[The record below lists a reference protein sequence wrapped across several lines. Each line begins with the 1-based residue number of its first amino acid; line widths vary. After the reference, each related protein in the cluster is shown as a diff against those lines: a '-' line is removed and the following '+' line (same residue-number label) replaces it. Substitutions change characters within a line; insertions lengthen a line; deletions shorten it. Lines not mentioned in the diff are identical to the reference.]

1 MVLIALSGISQEVIF
16 TVSSSSSVRV
26 GDQFK
31 VVYTLNTQGKDFR
44 CPAFEGFSVL
54 SGPNPS
60 SSTNVSIVNGK
71 VSRTVTTSY
80 TLYLQAAKEGDY
92 NFKPATVIVGDE
104 TYESKPLNI
113 KVVKGTP
120 SSGQQS
126 GQQSRG
132 GQTSITSQDVF
143 LRTNINKQNPYLGE
157 EVIITYK
164 IYTRF
169 PIPQYNIAKYP
180 SYSGFWT
187 HDLLEDNQQIKQ
199 YNETLNGVQYL
210 VAELKKVATFPIKS
224 GKLTI
229 QPLEIDAVVQ
239 VKSNNSSRR
248 TNDPFFDSFF
258 NDSFFGGGYQNIEVH
273 LNSNKLDIDVKALPL
288 EDKPVEFGGAVGKYS
303 LKSNIDKT
311 NVKTNEAINL
321 KYTVWGQGNIKLI
334 EVLNITFPP
343 DFEVYD
349 PKITSNINK
358 STEGVSGVKTF
369 EYLLIPRNPGN
380 FKIKPIKFCYFDP
393 SQGKYVTTQTAEYV
407 INVERGEGSSD
418 GTVYNGTTKEDIQYI
433 NQDIRYIKI
442 PPFLLK
448 KNNTYLFYSAKYFI
462 ILGVILLLFIIS
474 LIVWNYTKKRRSD
487 VVMVRTRQATKV
499 ARKRLKT
506 ALNFMKSQN
515 EKAFFNE
522 VSHALWGYLS
532 DKFHIPRSDLSMD
545 SVKDALLS
553 KEVNEDIIDE
563 FLSVLNNCEFAR
575 FAPGDKAQNMS
586 NIYKQALDVISKTE
600 SELK

>member
-1 MVLIALSGISQEVIF
+1 
-16 TVSSSSSVRV
+16 
-26 GDQFK
+26 
-31 VVYTLNTQGKDFR
+31 
-44 CPAFEGFSVL
+44 
-54 SGPNPS
+54 
-60 SSTNVSIVNGK
+60 
-71 VSRTVTTSY
+71 
-80 TLYLQAAKEGDY
+80 
-92 NFKPATVIVGDE
+92 
-104 TYESKPLNI
+104 
-113 KVVKGTP
+113 
-120 SSGQQS
+120 
-126 GQQSRG
+126 
-132 GQTSITSQDVF
+132 
-143 LRTNINKQNPYLGE
+143 
-157 EVIITYK
+157 
-164 IYTRF
+164 
-169 PIPQYNIAKYP
+169 
-180 SYSGFWT
+180 
-187 HDLLEDNQQIKQ
+187 
-199 YNETLNGVQYL
+199 
-210 VAELKKVATFPIKS
+210 
-224 GKLTI
+224 
-229 QPLEIDAVVQ
+229 
-239 VKSNNSSRR
+239 
-248 TNDPFFDSFF
+248 
-258 NDSFFGGGYQNIEVH
+258 
-273 LNSNKLDIDVKALPL
+273 
-288 EDKPVEFGGAVGKYS
+288 